1 MVCTMFFVL
10 RKLVCFFKIRL
21 LSPALLFSFSLSP
34 RFSAIVTVSL
44 LKSFS
49 RAPFRIIFLLFVF
62 LFIFFSL
69 CLCCACRF
77 RVYSSAI
84 SFALAD
90 VYICAFCRFPFSL
103 YTQRKR
109 KREQQAQ
116 QREKKTFVVH
126 FFPVFSRSLIFS
138 DTQFFFIVCNR
149 TIRRLTF
156 CSRYCLNILMKL
168 LCAVLRL

>member
-116 QREKKTFVVH
+116 QQEKNICCS
-126 FFPVFSRSLIFS
+126 FFPRFLSFAYFFRYTIF
-138 DTQFFFIVCNR
+138 F
-149 TIRRLTF
+149 
-156 CSRYCLNILMKL
+156 YCLQSYDS
-168 LCAVLRL
+168 